1 MYLNDESLSS
11 SKESRLSFLLF
22 QGRSRIIHF
31 RRGGLIEEGQSSG
44 DKCSMKMWSQGGEE
58 ESEPRGKPR
67 VTTELEKRRQNLRK
81 VEALADYYS
90 EA

>member
-1 MYLNDESLSS
+1 MMKVCPLVRRVGSVFCCFRVEVESYIL
-11 SKESRLSFLLF
+11 E
-22 QGRSRIIHF
+22 G
-31 RRGGLIEEGQSSG
+31 GGLIEEGQSPG